1 MSSDARRAKH
11 GELPPATGAWQEG
24 DPVGGRHFVDVFAD
38 HALLLE
44 AGGTLGGPG
53 APPVR
58 VAYETWGS
66 LSERKDNVVLL
77 LHALTGDSHVKG
89 PVGAG
94 HSTPGWWEA
103 MVGPG
108 RAIDTDQFF
117 VVVPNVLGGCQGT
130 TGPSSIGP
138 DGVAWGSRFPTV
150 TIRDQV
156 AVEMAAMSALGFERL
171 HGVIGGS
178 MGGMRALEWA
188 LCAPTRVERLIV
200 LACGPMATG
209 EQIALSLAQREAI
222 LADERFAAGD
232 YYAAAPGE
240 GPWRGMGV
248 ARRIGQI
255 TYRTRAELRE
265 RFGRDPQRG
274 EDPLHGGRFLVEG
287 YLDHHASKLAWRF
300 DANSYVILSRAMDL
314 HDVGRGRGGVE
325 AALATLT
332 MPTTVIGFDSDRL
345 YYLDEQER
353 IARHVPTAHPLI
365 RLSSPFGHDAFLL
378 EAEAVS
384 PYVAEALR
392 EHVGPVKSQG

>member
-1 MSSDARRAKH
+1 MSSDAHRAPH
-11 GELPPATGAWQEG
+11 GELPPATGAWLPG
-24 DPVGGRHFVDVFAD
+24 DPVGERRFLDVFTD
-38 HALLLE
+38 QPLLLE

-53 APPVR
+53 NPPVQ

-66 LSERKDNVVLL
+66 LNERKDNVVLL
-77 LHALTGDSHVKG
+77 LHALTGDSHVAG
-89 PVGAG
+89 PVGDG
-94 HSTPGWWEA
+94 QVTPGWWEA

-108 RAIDTDQFF
+108 RAIDTDRFF

-130 TGPSSIGP
+130 TGPASPGP
-138 DGVAWGSRFPTV
+138 DGIAWGSRFPTV

-156 AVEMAAMSALGFERL
+156 TVERAAMTALGLDRL
-171 HGVIGGS
+171 HCIVGGS

-188 LCAPTRVERLIV
+188 LSDPGRVERLIV

-222 LADERFAAGD
+222 LADERFAGGD
-232 YYAAAPGE
+232 YYDAAPGE

-287 YLDHHASKLAWRF
+287 YLDYHASKLAWRF
-300 DANSYVILSRAMDL
+300 DANSYIVLSRAMDL
-314 HDVGRGRGGVE
+314 HDIGRGRGGVD
-325 AALATLT
+325 AALSSISI
-332 MPTTVIGFDSDRL
+332 PTTVIGFDSDRL

-353 IARHVPTAHPLI
+353 IARLIPSAHPLV

-378 EAEAVS
+378 EAEALT
-384 PYVAEALR
+384 PYVINALN
-392 EHVGPVKSQG
+392 EPVEPVKSDG